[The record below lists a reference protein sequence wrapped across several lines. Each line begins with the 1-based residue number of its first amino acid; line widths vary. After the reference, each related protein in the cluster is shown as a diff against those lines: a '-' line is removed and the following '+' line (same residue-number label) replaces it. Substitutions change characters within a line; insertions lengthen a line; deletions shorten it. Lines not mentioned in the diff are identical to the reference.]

1 MEERVIQDLIETIS
15 EENQTVVE
23 MISQFSMNVSKPTIM
38 NLLSFYSK

>member
-1 MEERVIQDLIETIS
+1 MEEKVIQDHIETIS

-23 MISQFSMNVSKPTIM
+23 MISQFSMNVSKSTIM